1 MVNSRP
7 VSAYSAKTGIR
18 CRDCPLRLQPSF
30 KDKSP
35 EELSFIEDM
44 KKDHRLVT
52 AGSEIIYAGQT
63 DAELFTLF
71 SGWAFR
77 QKSLPDGRRQILN
90 FILPGDIVGL
100 QASLL
105 TAAEHSVEALTDVE
119 LCVFARNR
127 TWTLFEHMPQLAYEL
142 SWLGAREESMVDEA
156 LTSVGQRNARER
168 LAALIMS
175 LYRRAEHLGLVKDQA
190 YLFPLTR
197 QHLAD
202 ALGLSL
208 VHTIKTWSHLRKAGY
223 ISFDGKYL
231 KLLNPRLTERLAS
244 YFESEW
250 RKRPLL

>member
-1 MVNSRP
+1 MPSPRMDN
-7 VSAYSAKTGIR
+7 AYSSKNTIR
-18 CRDCPLRLQPSF
+18 CRDCPLRLQKSF
-30 KDKSP
+30 KTKS
-35 EELSFIEDM
+35 EEEIAFIDSM
-44 KKDHRLVT
+44 KRDHRLVS
-52 AGSEIIYAGQT
+52 AGSEIIYTGQT
-63 DAELFTLF
+63 DAELYTLF

-119 LCVFARNR
+119 LCVFSRKQ
-127 TWTLFEHMPQLAYEL
+127 TWTLFERMPQLAYEL

-156 LTSVGQRNARER
+156 LTSVGQRTARER
-168 LAALIMS
+168 LAALIMG
-175 LYRRAEHLGLVKDQA
+175 LYRRADHIGLVKDQTF
-190 YLFPLTR
+190 LFPLTR

-208 VHTIKTWSHLRKAGY
+208 VHTIKTWSALRKAGY
-223 ISFDGKYL
+223 FNFDGKHL
-231 KLLNPRLTERLAS
+231 HLANPRLTERLAIS
-244 YFESEW
+244 FEEEW